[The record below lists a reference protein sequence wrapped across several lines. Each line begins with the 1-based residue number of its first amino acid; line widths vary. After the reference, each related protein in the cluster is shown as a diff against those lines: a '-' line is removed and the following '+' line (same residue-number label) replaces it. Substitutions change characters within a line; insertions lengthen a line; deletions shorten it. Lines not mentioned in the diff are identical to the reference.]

1 MSSVPVLPYNERRVI
16 CLLCSAMPAVLL
28 SSGLRRV
35 LVAQVHLPL
44 LFVTSHIEVAVS
56 SLCALWG
63 HHPAHPQFFL
73 KRHFPAVREVAGS
86 TVSTLTRV
94 TLWCTR
100 DHCLCGTSP
109 QCQL

>member
-1 MSSVPVLPYNERRVI
+1 MSSVPILPYNERKVI

-28 SSGLRRV
+28 SSGLSKV

-44 LFVTSHIEVAVS
+44 LFVTSCIEVAVS

-73 KRHFPAVREVAGS
+73 KRHFPAVGEGGGWEHSVNSDQGDPLYQGS
-86 TVSTLTRV
+86 LP
-94 TLWCTR
+94 LW
-100 DHCLCGTSP
+100 H
-109 QCQL
+109 